1 MTPCLFMHSRLHI
14 SRRKCNC
21 ATIVGLNLSFA
32 FVWLEDSCGLDAC
45 VTPDLNVEALTLEPR
60 ACEEKVSHLR

>member
-1 MTPCLFMHSRLHI
+1 MVFYTQVEGRVT
-14 SRRKCNC
+14 

-45 VTPDLNVEALTLEPR
+45 VTPDLNVEALALELGHVR
-60 ACEEKVSHLR
+60 RTHT